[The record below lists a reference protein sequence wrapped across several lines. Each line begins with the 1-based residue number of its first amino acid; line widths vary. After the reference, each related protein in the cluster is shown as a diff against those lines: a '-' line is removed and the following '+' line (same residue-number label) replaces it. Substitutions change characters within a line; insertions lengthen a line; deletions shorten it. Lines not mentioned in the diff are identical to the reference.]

1 MKKTISIILAVIMVV
16 TMTACTNNKSSI
28 SLEEVK
34 QMAERE
40 IPETS
45 MMLGDNWD
53 EDTLP
58 EYYFSMISNIKY
70 LYNRD
75 NGHTIPTVAVSEN
88 RYLASEGIKIDVI
101 IPEIKKYYPFD
112 EQLLRDSFE
121 KSLIY
126 DSHTDAVLLTDGYG
140 WNPDAV
146 MHDVTDNQDGTYDI
160 SYGLYSSEDY
170 LEYIG
175 VVRAKVHP
183 DGYLQFISNTINRRV
198 FDYMDTKDACE
209 RILYLFGITA
219 KHNWDKNNNTEFLQ
233 FVDAAPFRYIV
244 ESLYRYDYN
253 IDFENI
259 DGYATVDS
267 YVKYGTKYFD
277 FDADDIRSA
286 LENSYTYNAENDT
299 VLMSDGLGTAMGLKI
314 TEFKQDGEIYTVHYD
329 IIYFEGEPDAG
340 EMTFKINED
349 GSFKFLSGKF
359 IEKLDSQ
366 NESTQV
372 VYPLQFEAEKLTECL
387 VYSMDKTAYEEN
399 RAEFSHT
406 ILLIRL
412 SCVESEDFR
421 YTPMLPLNS
430 NYNKEFG
437 VSVCEDI
444 IYDILGEIT
453 DIHSCFD
460 SNTYN
465 AERDL
470 YEFST
475 DFGSGA
481 KYKGENFEYSVEDSG
496 LNCSVS
502 CDIYE
507 EQNVNG
513 DPALV
518 NIGKCKF
525 NYRLLTDKNCW
536 QFVGFEKI

>member
-146 MHDVTDNQDGTYDI
+146 MHDVADNQDGTYDI

-359 IEKLDSQ
+359 IEK
-366 NESTQV
+366 
-372 VYPLQFEAEKLTECL
+372 
-387 VYSMDKTAYEEN
+387 
-399 RAEFSHT
+399 
-406 ILLIRL
+406 
-412 SCVESEDFR
+412 
-421 YTPMLPLNS
+421 
-430 NYNKEFG
+430 
-437 VSVCEDI
+437 
-444 IYDILGEIT
+444 
-453 DIHSCFD
+453 
-460 SNTYN
+460 
-465 AERDL
+465 
-470 YEFST
+470 
-475 DFGSGA
+475 
-481 KYKGENFEYSVEDSG
+481 
-496 LNCSVS
+496 
-502 CDIYE
+502 
-507 EQNVNG
+507 
-513 DPALV
+513 
-518 NIGKCKF
+518 
-525 NYRLLTDKNCW
+525 
-536 QFVGFEKI
+536 